1 MTQVNESGLQ
11 LDINNLTEEE
21 LYEQWYG
28 ENEEAIY
35 IELAE
40 SGADREMDFD
50 PEKEFDKRYEAYL
63 VSLQA

>member
-1 MTQVNESGLQ
+1 MNLLKEAPAHESGLE
-11 LDINNLTEEE
+11 TEEE

-40 SGADREMDFD
+40 SGADRELCFD
-50 PEKEFDKRYEAYL
+50 PEKEFDIRFQAYL
-63 VSLQA
+63 ASLQA